1 MPRVKTFNEQEILE
15 KAMELFWE
23 KGYAATSIQDLVN
36 YLGINR
42 ASLYDT
48 YGGKREIF
56 KKAFSLYRD
65 TNTQRIAMFLESQP
79 HIKTGFRKLLN
90 ASIEQNLKDNARKG
104 CFVVNITAELIPGD
118 DEMQEVLSKNKESFE
133 KIFFDYLKKG
143 EAENQFPPGKD
154 LKSIASLLFTIYSGL
169 NVVSKL
175 NSRKSALTNSVSTAL
190 SLLD

>member
-1 MPRVKTFNEQEILE
+1 MPRVKTFDEQQILE

-36 YLGINR
+36 HLGINR

-48 YGGKREIF
+48 YGGKRELF
-56 KKAFSLYRD
+56 KKSFSLYRD
-65 TNTQRIAMFLESQP
+65 SNTDRVRKFLEAQADV
-79 HIKTGFRKLLN
+79 KEGFKKLLN

-118 DEMQEVLSKNKESFE
+118 EEMQLALSENKKSFE
-133 KIFFDYLKKG
+133 KIFYDYLKKG

-154 LKSIASLLFTIYSGL
+154 LKSIASLIFTIYSGL

-175 NSRKSALTNSVSTAL
+175 DSTRAGLSRSVSTAL